1 MDKTSEQY
9 ALNVQTLQQFEATFE
24 AIKTEIKVQDP
35 WTDMS
40 SAMRECSKDLKPGAV
55 VKATTL
61 AWRGNNSLDT
71 KLIVIGTT
79 AGALCL
85 YPVTQ
90 GSSSGKPTIE
100 ERTFIQPH
108 IPGGIYPLIKNRIGR
123 PIDPEDLAWLVN
135 PQIPE
140 EDNIG
145 QSLVHFMASSIP
157 DFRGDHE
164 TIASN

>member
-1 MDKTSEQY
+1 MNKTAEQY

-71 KLIVIGTT
+71 KLIVIGTA
-79 AGALCL
+79 AGPLCL

-90 GSSSGKPTIE
+90 GSSNGKPTIE

-108 IPGGIYPLIKNRIGR
+108 IPGGIYPLLNNRLGR
-123 PIDPEDLAWLVN
+123 PIGPEDLAWLVN

-140 EDNIG
+140 DDNIG
-145 QSLVHFMASSIP
+145 VSLLHFTTNIIP
-157 DFRGDHE
+157 TKPFKQTE
-164 TIASN
+164 F

>member
-9 ALNVQTLQQFEATFE
+9 ALNVQTLQQFEDTF
-24 AIKTEIKVQDP
+24 ANIATEIKVQDP
-35 WTDMS
+35 WVSMVA
-40 SAMRECSKDLKPGAV
+40 AMEECSKDLKPGAV

-71 KLIVIGTT
+71 KLIVIGTA
-79 AGALCL
+79 AGPLCL

-90 GSSSGKPTIE
+90 GSSDGMPSIE

-108 IPGGIYPLIKNRIGR
+108 IPSGIYPLINNRVGR
-123 PIDPEDLAWLVN
+123 PIGPEDLAWLVN

-140 EDNIG
+140 ADNIG
-145 QSLVHFMASSIP
+145 QSLLHFMSSSIP
-157 DFRGDHE
+157 DFRG
-164 TIASN
+164 